1 MELGSVSTATRLFT
15 VAAANR
21 LVPLLEETF
30 SLVRSRREELR
41 LNVASLQELGFDF
54 TGDSVSSDVAANPE
68 ASTLYQRCTQ
78 LHDAILGS
86 LNDLTELGVEIKGL
100 DGLVD
105 VRSRYRGRVVYLC
118 WRESEPAFAFWHE
131 LDAGFAGRRP
141 IEDPE
146 AFEGML
152 LN

>member
-1 MELGSVSTATRLFT
+1 MSTASRLFT

-30 SLVRSRREELR
+30 SLIRAQREELR
-41 LNVASLQELGFDF
+41 LSVASLRELGFDF
-54 TGDSVSSDVAANPE
+54 TGDSVSSDIAENPE
-68 ASTLYQRCTQ
+68 ANTLHQRCAQ
-78 LHDAILGS
+78 LHDAILAS

-100 DGLVD
+100 EGLVD

-118 WRESEPAFAFWHE
+118 WRASEPAFEFWHE

-146 AFEGML
+146 AFEGIL